1 MSVLISGVLIDPSGT
16 AISGAEITFTA
27 LTNGNSVLN
36 GFSVS
41 ATTNDQGEY
50 AIPLELCDYSISI
63 QHDGNNAI
71 YGSVSINKDT
81 TPTTIN
87 DLLEKARQ
95 EQTVTPQIIVYFRE
109 IQADVTQKLGTMQSL
124 NTEAKSAADSATT
137 SNEHAQEQAQKAQQ
151 ASELSQQASA
161 SALTSANAASA
172 SKAAAET
179 ASTNAL
185 NSANAASAAKGA
197 AESAANQAEQSK
209 LSAVSA
215 AGSAESAKTAAGTSA
230 TQAANSANNASAS
243 ATSAS
248 TSSQAASQAASS
260 ASNSASSA
268 AGSASAAQQSAVQAE
283 VWAKTVDTSN
293 FARKG
298 ANGDITS
305 LSGLTTALSVAQ
317 GGTGATTAAAARMA
331 LGLGAVA
338 IMNTGATSGTVAAG
352 DDKRLNTI
360 DGKSGGTISGKILS
374 NTTDWALERPA
385 SSMFQVSGESYNAV
399 WLAHGHQH
407 IDAIVYGQYFSD
419 SAGSTGYRLVHSRS
433 DFGAKVWFFRHDG
446 AAVGLNWIS
455 TSDGRLKDN
464 KEEIDNALD
473 KVHSLTGMLYDI
485 QGNRRAGLIAQDV
498 EKVLPAAVVN
508 TGAATASNGA
518 TIENS
523 LALDYNA
530 VTALL
535 VNAVKE
541 QQGTIELQQ
550 RTIEALF
557 VRVDALE
564 SRQN

>member
-41 ATTNDQGEY
+41 ATTNEDGEY

-124 NTEAKSAADSATT
+124 NAEAKSAADSAAM
-137 SNEHAQEQAQKAQQ
+137 SNEQAQEQAQKAQQ

-161 SALTSANAASA
+161 SALISANAAA
-172 SKAAAET
+172 VSKAAAET
-179 ASTNAL
+179 SATNAL
-185 NSANAASAAKGA
+185 SSANAAGTAKGS
-197 AESAANQAEQSK
+197 AESAASQAEQSK
-209 LSAVSA
+209 LAAVSA
-215 AGSAESAKTAAGTSA
+215 ADSAQSAKTAAGDSA
-230 TQAANSANNASAS
+230 TQAANSANNANTSASSAS
-243 ATSAS
+243 A
-248 TSSQAASQAASS
+248 SSQAAADAASIATS
-260 ASNSASSA
+260 AASSA
-268 AGSASAAQQSAVQAE
+268 AGSASAAQQSAAQAK
-283 VWAKTVDTSN
+283 VWAETVDTSS

-305 LSGLTTALSVAQ
+305 LSGLTTALSIAQ
-317 GGTGATTAAAARMA
+317 GGTGATTAAAARSA
-331 LGLGAVA
+331 LGLGNAA
-338 IMNTGATSGTVAAG
+338 TMNTGATAGTVTAG
-352 DDKRLNTI
+352 DDTRLSTI

-374 NTTDWALERPA
+374 NTLDWALEKPA
-385 SSMFQVSGESYNAV
+385 SGLFTANGEAGNSI
-399 WLAHGHQH
+399 WICHGHPH
-407 IDAIVYGQYFSD
+407 IDATIYGQYFTD
-419 SAGSTGYRLVHSRS
+419 AGGTTGYRLVHTRS
-433 DFGAKVWFFRHDG
+433 DLGARVWFFRHDG
-446 AAVGLNWIS
+446 SAVGLNWIS

-464 KEEIDNALD
+464 KTDITDALY
-473 KVHSLTGMLYDI
+473 KIASLTGMSYDI
-485 QGNRRAGLIAQDV
+485 QGSRRAGLIAQDV
-498 EKVLPAAVVN
+498 EKVLPEAVVN
-508 TGAATASNGA
+508 TGAATASDGT

-541 QQGTIELQQ
+541 QQQTIETLL
-550 RTIEALF
+550 T
-557 VRVDALE
+557 RVAALE

>member
-41 ATTNDQGEY
+41 ATTNEEGEY

-109 IQADVTQKLGTMQSL
+109 IQADVTQKLVTMQSL
-124 NTEAKSAADSATT
+124 SAETKSAADSAAT
-137 SNEHAQEQAQKAQQ
+137 SNAQAQAQAQKAQQ
-151 ASELSQQASA
+151 ASELSQQAGA
-161 SALTSANAASA
+161 SALTSANEASA

-179 ASTNAL
+179 AATNAL
-185 NSANAASAAKGA
+185 SSANAAGTAKGA

-209 LSAVSA
+209 LAAVSA
-215 AGSAESAKTAAGTSA
+215 ADSAQNAKTSAGDSA
-230 TQAANSANNASAS
+230 TQAANSANNANAS
-243 ATSAS
+243 AAS
-248 TSSQAASQAASS
+248 ASQAASS

-268 AGSASAAQQSAVQAE
+268 AGSASAAQHSAAQAE
-283 VWAKTVDTSN
+283 AWAKTVDTSS

-298 ANGDITS
+298 ANSDITS
-305 LSGLTTALSVAQ
+305 LTGLRTALSVAQ
-317 GGTGATTAAAARMA
+317 GGTGATTAAAARAA
-331 LGLGAVA
+331 LGLGNAA
-338 IMNTGATSGTVAAG
+338 AMNTGTTAGTVAAG
-352 DDKRLNTI
+352 DDIRLNTI
-360 DGKSGGTISGKILS
+360 NGKSGGTITGKIVS
-374 NTTDWALERPA
+374 NTTDWAFEKSA
-385 SSMFQVSGESYNAV
+385 SGLYTVSGEMGNSI
-399 WLAHGHQH
+399 WICHGQQN
-407 IDAIVYGQYFSD
+407 IDAIVYGQYYTD
-419 SAGSTGYRLVHSRS
+419 PGGTTGYRLVHSRS
-433 DFGAKVWFFRHDG
+433 DQSARVWFFRHDG

-464 KEEIDNALD
+464 KEEITDAIS
-473 KVHSLTGMLYDI
+473 KISSLKGMTYVI
-485 QGNRRAGLIAQDV
+485 QGTRRAGLIAQDV
-498 EKVLPAAVVN
+498 EAVLPEAVVN
-508 TGAATASNGA
+508 AGTATAIDGT

-541 QQGTIELQQ
+541 QQQTIKEQQ
-550 RTIEALF
+550 QTIDALLT
-557 VRVDALE
+557 RVAALE
-564 SRQN
+564 SQQN

>member
-1 MSVLISGVLIDPSGT
+1 MSVLISGVLIGPSST

-41 ATTNDQGEY
+41 ATTNEHGEY

-81 TPTTIN
+81 TPTTTIN

-124 NTEAKSAADSATT
+124 NAEAKSVADSATT

-151 ASELSQQASA
+151 ASELSQQAST
-161 SALTSANAASA
+161 SAQTSANAASA

-179 ASTNAL
+179 AATNAL
-185 NSANAASAAKGA
+185 NSANAAGTAKGS
-197 AESAANQAEQSK
+197 AESAASQAEQSK
-209 LSAVSA
+209 LAAVSA
-215 AGSAESAKTAAGTSA
+215 ADSAQSAKTTAGTSA
-230 TQAANSANNASAS
+230 TQAANSANNANAS

-248 TSSQAASQAASS
+248 SSSQAASAAASIASSAASS
-260 ASNSASSA
+260 ASS
-268 AGSASAAQQSAVQAE
+268 SASAAQQSAAQAK
-283 VWAKTVDTSN
+283 VWAETVDTSN

-298 ANGDITS
+298 ANSDITS
-305 LSGLTTALSVAQ
+305 LTGLTTALSVAQ
-317 GGTGATTAAAARMA
+317 GGTGATTAAAARSA
-331 LGLGAVA
+331 LGLGTAA
-338 IMNTGATSGTVAAG
+338 TMNTGAAPGTVAAG
-352 DDKRLNTI
+352 NDARLSTI

-374 NTTDWALERPA
+374 NTTDWAIEKP
-385 SSMFQVSGESYNAV
+385 SSTMTAANGESYNGV
-399 WLAHGHQH
+399 WIAHGHPH
-407 IDAIVYGQYFSD
+407 IDAVVYGQYFTD
-419 SAGSTGYRLVHSRS
+419 TGGTTGYRLVHNRS
-433 DFGAKVWFFRHDG
+433 DTGAKVWFFRHDG
-446 AAVGLNWIS
+446 SAVGLNWIS

-464 KEEIDNALD
+464 KTDITDALY
-473 KVHSLTGMLYDI
+473 KIASLTGMSYDI
-485 QGNRRAGLIAQDV
+485 QGSRRAGLIAQDV
-498 EKVLPAAVVN
+498 EKVLPEAVVN
-508 TGAATASNGA
+508 TGSAMTSDGA

-541 QQGTIELQQ
+541 QQQTID
-550 RTIEALF
+550 ALLT
-557 VRVDALE
+557 RVSALE
-564 SRQN
+564 SRQS